1 MNALIPTATEQISN
15 NIVPALN
22 GILSRRL
29 VITTVTNPINT
40 PSAPVSNPAMA
51 AIFLGRTLRKAIAT
65 PEAIAVMN
73 NKIRNTVAASNAV
86 MKPSCSSP

>member
-40 PSAPVSNPAMA
+40 PSAPVSNPAIA
-51 AIFLGRTLRKAIAT
+51 AIFLVRRLRRSPPQKQR
-65 PEAIAVMN
+65 VM
-73 NKIRNTVAASNAV
+73 NKIRNTVAAV
-86 MKPSCSSP
+86 TL